1 MICHRLPTSGAN
13 GLDMTKRGGKGKVI
27 SIIPTNY
34 ISRVSDMSFFLFFF
48 FAHLMKS
55 WRPSAGAFDEC
66 VNSG

>member
-34 ISRVSDMSFFLFFF
+34 ISRVSDMSFFSFFLF
-48 FAHLMKS
+48 
-55 WRPSAGAFDEC
+55 RPFDEIMAAEC
-66 VNSG
+66 GSL